1 MFYRQNLIRI
11 LSNKV
16 HPRCP
21 AEKHVV
27 IRFTGCFCIFRGFRP
42 ESRYFR
48 QTIRRIFVLTFG
60 RLRAIYMFCFWSLFQ
75 TGRKKDFTVP
85 AMEKTR
91 EQRAEKRL
99 RYRWHARF
107 ALSPKQKPLS
117 GQIVDVSSKGMA
129 LLYHNDE
136 NCPGPDQLINTNF
149 GVPYFDSGDSFD
161 TVFFNRIGRVCR
173 IDNLTSKV
181 NRIAIQ
187 FAEPLFFKPGEQDIN
202 DSDAKQRLEAKARLI
217 VNAKEKPVLSGAEG
231 TVAKKQAKVK
241 ADNQVKPE
249 TEEGARI
256 YSKALARAEE
266 RIRSYAEAKAQAE
279 EKLKAEIK
287 ARHTGETKLLAEAEK
302 KIRSY
307 AEAKARTEEKAKAET
322 KARAKAEAKAKTEA
336 KLRAKAEKKAETE
349 AEKRAKIEAELREK
363 AFSYAEQ
370 LAKVKAEAARE
381 IAGIKDHADDTI
393 TKIKAE
399 FKSKSQEKKSLPK
412 KNTRDKAKK
421 SGEGILMDKV
431 DKFITN
437 RNRIF

>member
-1 MFYRQNLIRI
+1 
-11 LSNKV
+11 
-16 HPRCP
+16 
-21 AEKHVV
+21 
-27 IRFTGCFCIFRGFRP
+27 
-42 ESRYFR
+42 
-48 QTIRRIFVLTFG
+48 
-60 RLRAIYMFCFWSLFQ
+60 
-75 TGRKKDFTVP
+75 
-85 AMEKTR
+85 MEKTR
-91 EQRAEKRL
+91 EQRVEKRL

-107 ALSPKQKPLS
+107 ALNPKQKPLS

-202 DSDAKQRLEAKARLI
+202 DSDAKQRLEVKARLI
-217 VNAKEKPVLSGAEG
+217 VNAKEK

-249 TEEGARI
+249 AEEGARI
-256 YSKALARAEE
+256 YSDALARAKE

-279 EKLKAEIK
+279 EKLKAEIE
-287 ARHTGETKLLAEAEK
+287 ARHTGETRLLAEAEK

-307 AEAKARTEEKAKAET
+307 AEAKARAEEKAKAET

-393 TKIKAE
+393 AKIKAE
-399 FKSKSQEKKSLPK
+399 FKPKSQEKKSLPK
-412 KNTRDKAKK
+412 KNTRDKAIK

-431 DKFITN
+431 DKFITD